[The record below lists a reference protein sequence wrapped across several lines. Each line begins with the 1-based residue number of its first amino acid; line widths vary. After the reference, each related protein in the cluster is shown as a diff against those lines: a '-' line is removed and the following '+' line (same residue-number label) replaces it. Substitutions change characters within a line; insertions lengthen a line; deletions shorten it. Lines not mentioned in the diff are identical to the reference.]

1 VVFVVVV
8 AASVVGAEP
17 LRRSDDVVVDA
28 FCFFGAT
35 YGIVVSGIVVSTTV
49 VSTGMVACGN
59 GSFNFLKEVL

>member
-17 LRRSDDVVVDA
+17 LRRSDDVVVVGL
-28 FCFFGAT
+28 CFFGAT
-35 YGIVVSGIVVSTTV
+35 YGTVVSTTV
-49 VSTGMVACGN
+49 VSTGRVAGGS